1 MKNYFEYLGLYYLG
15 FSISFLS
22 IQKVNDIFYKT
33 VIKREII
40 LDENDFNNDLIPR
53 SIISKRAKG
62 TFVKHKIEASQK
74 DETIV
79 YQNYIELSKGDMNY
93 DQQLKFDIFDKNM
106 SKVVEKKI

>member
-1 MKNYFEYLGLYYLG
+1 MKTFFEYVGLYTLG

-74 DETIV
+74 DETII
-79 YQNYIELSKGDMNY
+79 YQNYIELSKGDRNY
-93 DQQLKFDIFDKNM
+93 DEQLKFDIFDSNM
-106 SKVVEKKI
+106 AKINKKI